1 MDTLEEKTTTKDI
14 RDALNKLP
22 NGVDDTYHEAVTRI
36 ERQNGEYKALAKR
49 VLTWIIFSERPL
61 SFIELRHAVSTLSG
75 MTYIDS
81 ESLVQ
86 EHLVIS
92 VCAGLV
98 VVDGNNIVRLVR
110 K

>member
-1 MDTLEEKTTTKDI
+1 MDTLEEKTTTKDV
-14 RDALNKLP
+14 RDALEKLP
-22 NGVDDTYHEAVTRI
+22 DGVDDIYREAMTHI
-36 ERQNGEYKALAKR
+36 ELQNGESAALAKR
-49 VLTWIIFSERPL
+49 VLTWIVFSERPL
-61 SFIELRHAVSTLSG
+61 SFIELQHAVSTLPE
-75 MTYIDS
+75 MANIDS

-98 VVDGNNIVRLVR
+98 VVDGNTVRLVR